1 MYVLLSPAIS
11 HNSEFTTMSN
21 LKNREIWNAV
31 SLGKSSWKKIKES
44 IALKLPRANSFA
56 LIGCNGEIFVDWSVS
71 GYHVLLEIYEISAKY
86 LKIALK
92 IGNYTINENISC
104 FMLLVFRI

>member
-1 MYVLLSPAIS
+1 MYVSFSPAIS

-31 SLGKSSWKKIKES
+31 SLGKSSWKKIKKS

-71 GYHVLLEIYEISAKY
+71 GYHVLLEIYEKAPNTWKLHSKLATT
-86 LKIALK
+86 L
-92 IGNYTINENISC
+92 
-104 FMLLVFRI
+104 